1 MKCSDRAILE
11 QSLSSVEEHIVLSRL
26 MEEFS
31 YVFFTDGS
39 SVREDNTGKILE
51 HLRSEILPVW

>member
-1 MKCSDRAILE
+1 MKYADRAILE
-11 QSLSSVEEHIVLSRL
+11 QSLVDVEEHIVLSRL
-26 MEEFS
+26 IKETV